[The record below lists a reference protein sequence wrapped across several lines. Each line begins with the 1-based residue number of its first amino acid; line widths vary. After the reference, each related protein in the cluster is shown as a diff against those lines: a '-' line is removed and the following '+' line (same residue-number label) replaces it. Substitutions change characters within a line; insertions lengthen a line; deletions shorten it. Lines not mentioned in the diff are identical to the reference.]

1 MFHFKLKTMKKILSF
16 VVVLASVAMVSCGGN
31 ANKKAAVEA
40 EVEAAAV
47 ENCCEQS
54 EECPCE
60 QAEEVEA
67 PATEEAAAEVEAPV
81 EAQAE

>member
-40 EVEAAAV
+40 EVEAV

-54 EECPCE
+54 EECTCE

>member
-40 EVEAAAV
+40 AV

-54 EECPCE
+54 EECTCE

>member
-40 EVEAAAV
+40 EAAAV

-54 EECPCE
+54 EECTCE

>member
-40 EVEAAAV
+40 EVEAAA
-47 ENCCEQS
+47 
-54 EECPCE
+54 
-60 QAEEVEA
+60 
-67 PATEEAAAEVEAPV
+67 EVEAPV